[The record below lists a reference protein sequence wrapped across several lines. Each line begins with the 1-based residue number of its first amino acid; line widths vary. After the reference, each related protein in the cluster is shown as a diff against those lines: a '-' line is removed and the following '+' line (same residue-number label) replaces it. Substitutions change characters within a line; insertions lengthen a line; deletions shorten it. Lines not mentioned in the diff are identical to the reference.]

1 MPFFTRVR
9 MAPPSQPC
17 STLLNL
23 ELSATGSRA
32 SRNNIQKDRCMSK
45 TYTEAARHPSL
56 YRSPQGTSSRHV
68 AAVYNQAGD
77 DYVAYA
83 DGDPERL
90 FCFDGLHGYADRC
103 LWSLIEKKLADL
115 QMAGASSVTIIDAGL
130 RARHLAAPRRNAS

>member
-1 MPFFTRVR
+1 
-9 MAPPSQPC
+9 
-17 STLLNL
+17 
-23 ELSATGSRA
+23 
-32 SRNNIQKDRCMSK
+32 MSK

-115 QMAGASSVTIIDAGL
+115 QMAGASSVTIIDAGCGPGTWL
-130 RARHLAAPRRNAS
+130 RRVVTQAHRLGFSKFRALAISAAMVRAADRSFTPPQ